1 MQRYIIRRA
10 LLLIPTVLLLGTLL
24 FLMLRVMPGDVA
36 LALTAGEFGSFDPE
50 EVERLRVELGLNDP
64 LIVQYGRWFA
74 DIVRGDLGYSISEKR
89 PVAEA
94 LFSKAE
100 VTLSLAVLSILIA
113 VLWAL
118 PLGIVAAVWRG
129 SWADQLIRLITA
141 GGLAIPGFWLG
152 IVVLLLLVR
161 IFHWSPPV
169 QHVSFFEDP
178 GTAFQRLIFP
188 ALVIGYRFAAVVA
201 RLTRSTMLEVINQD
215 YVRTAKSKGLDSFVV
230 VLRHALPNAYL
241 PILTVSAL
249 LFGVLVE
256 GAVVIEQIYALP
268 GIGRQIIDSVNA
280 RDFIMVQGMVVALG
294 VALMLWVLVIDI
306 LYAVL
311 DPRVR
316 YE

>member
-1 MQRYIIRRA
+1 M
-10 LLLIPTVLLLGTLL
+10 
-24 FLMLRVMPGDVA
+24 
-36 LALTAGEFGSFDPE
+36 
-50 EVERLRVELGLNDP
+50 
-64 LIVQYGRWFA
+64 
-74 DIVRGDLGYSISEKR
+74 
-89 PVAEA
+89 AEA

-118 PLGIVAAVWRG
+118 PLGIIAAVWRG
-129 SWADQLIRLITA
+129 SWADQVIRLITA